1 MKLLTQSL
9 TLLFYSYTLRTLPLE
24 AARQILQQ
32 YWGFSEFRPSQ
43 VPIIEAALAGQDTLA
58 LLPTGG
64 GKSICFQVPALA
76 REGVCVVVSPLIAL
90 MQDQV
95 EHLQKRGIKAKAI
108 TSGMSYKELDQTL
121 DNARFGGLDFLYT
134 SPERLQSTLFIER
147 FKRMKIALLVV
158 DEAHCISE
166 WGHDFRP
173 SFRQIAK
180 LRKYQPDVP
189 VLALTATATKQVQAD
204 ILAQLEMPK
213 AIVIEAPFIRA
224 NLQYLVRHSEQ
235 KITEI
240 IALCQQTNEVGIVYC
255 QTRKNVKE
263 VARQLHANG
272 ISCGVYHG
280 GMSADDRSQMLK
292 DWLSEKRRVMVATNA
307 FGMGIDKPNVRF
319 VLHYDVPN
327 SPEAYFQEA
336 GRAGRDGQKA
346 YALLFY
352 NEAELQA
359 LETQNAQRFPAP
371 ERVLYVYRAIANYL
385 KIAIGSG
392 KDEAYPFDLN
402 AFCQT
407 FELKEQEVFYA
418 LKLLEQNGNISMSE
432 SFFQQTR
439 AQIIVN
445 NEVLYNFQIQHEQ
458 FQALCTLLI
467 RSYPGIFDQLT
478 PIHEHQICQRLN
490 LSEKRLDEQMEI
502 MQKNGLVEYSKKS
515 NLPVL
520 TFTSERLPESYFN
533 LRPEVF
539 LTQKNTAQTKLQA
552 MQTYCTVSR
561 CRSQQLI
568 AYFGQQ
574 AATCGHCDVCSPISL
589 NSEHLLAYLSEAK
602 SLPELQAHFF
612 CSKIALEAQIRP
624 LLLTE
629 KIKYSAGKF
638 YL

>member
-1 MKLLTQSL
+1 MK
-9 TLLFYSYTLRTLPLE
+9 

-43 VPIIEAALAGQDTLA
+43 EPIVEAALAGKDTLA

-64 GKSICFQVPALA
+64 GKSICFQVPGLV
-76 REGVCVVVSPLIAL
+76 RTGVCVVVSPLIAL

-95 EHLQKRGIKAKAI
+95 EQLQLRGIKAKAI

-147 FKRMKIALLVV
+147 FKRMKVSLLVV

-173 SFRQIAK
+173 SFRQISK
-180 LRKYQPDVP
+180 LRKIQPDVP
-189 VLALTATATKQVQAD
+189 VLALTATATKQVQSD

-213 AIVIEAPFIRA
+213 ALILEAPFIRE
-224 NLQYLVRHSEQ
+224 NLQYLVRHAAN
-235 KITEI
+235 KIPEI
-240 IALCQQTNEVGIVYC
+240 IAICEQTNEVGIVYC

-336 GRAGRDGQKA
+336 GRAGRDGQAA
-346 YALLFY
+346 YALLLY

-359 LETQNAQRFPAP
+359 LEAQHAQRFPAA
-371 ERVLYVYRAIANYL
+371 ERVLYVYRALANYL

-418 LKLLEQNGNISMSE
+418 LKLLEQNGNVSLSE

-439 AQIIVN
+439 VQIIVS
-445 NEVLYNFQIQHEQ
+445 NEVLYNFQVQHEQ

-467 RSYPGIFDQLT
+467 RTYSGIFDQLT
-478 PIHEHQICQRLN
+478 PIHEQQICQRLKIN
-490 LSEKRLDEQMEI
+490 EKRLDEQMEI
-502 MQKNGLVEYSKKS
+502 MQKNGLIEYSKKS

-533 LRPEVF
+533 LRPDIY
-539 LTQKNTAQTKLQA
+539 LTQKNTSLTKLQA
-552 MQTYCTVSR
+552 MLAYCTASK

-568 AYFGQQ
+568 AYFGQE
-574 AATCGHCDVCSPISL
+574 ALPCGHCDVCQPLAL
-589 NSEHLLAYLSEAK
+589 NEVNLFAFLSEARR
-602 SLPELQAHFF
+602 LQELQAHFF
-612 CSKIALEAQIRP
+612 CSKAALEILIRP
-624 LLLTE
+624 HLLTE

>member
-1 MKLLTQSL
+1 M
-9 TLLFYSYTLRTLPLE
+9 E

-32 YWGFSEFRPSQ
+32 YWGYSEFRASQ
-43 VPIIEAALAGQDTLA
+43 EPIVAAALAGKDTLA

-64 GKSICFQVPALA
+64 GKSICCQVPGLA
-76 REGVCVVVSPLIAL
+76 REGICVVVSPLIAL

-95 EHLQKRGIKAKAI
+95 ENLQQKGIRAKAI

-134 SPERLQSTLFIER
+134 SPERLQSALFIER
-147 FKRMKIALLVV
+147 FKRMKVSLLVV

-180 LRKYQPDVP
+180 LRKFQPEVP
-189 VLALTATATKQVQAD
+189 ILALTATATKKVQAD
-204 ILAQLEMPK
+204 ILNQLEMPK
-213 AIVIEAPFIRA
+213 ALVLEAPFIRE
-224 NLQYLVRHSEQ
+224 NLQYLVRHAEN
-235 KITEI
+235 KIPEI
-240 IALCQQTNEVGIVYC
+240 VAICQQTNEVGIVYC

-280 GMSADDRSQMLK
+280 GMSAADRSQMLK

-319 VLHYDVPN
+319 VLHYEVPT

-336 GRAGRDGQKA
+336 GRAGRDGQTA

-352 NEAELQA
+352 NDTELAA
-359 LETQNAQRFPAP
+359 LETQVAHRFPAP
-371 ERVLYVYRAIANYL
+371 ESVLYVYRALANYL

-392 KDEAYPFDLN
+392 KDEAYPFDLHV
-402 AFCQT
+402 FCQT

-418 LKLLEQNGNISMSE
+418 LKLLEQNGNISLSE
-432 SFFQQTR
+432 SFFQQPR
-439 AQIIVN
+439 VQFIVS

-458 FQALCTLLI
+458 FQALCTLLV
-467 RSYPGIFDQLT
+467 RSYAGIFDQLT
-478 PIHEHQICQRLN
+478 PIHEQQICKRLN
-490 LSEKRLDEQMEI
+490 ISEKRLEEQMEI
-502 MQKNGLVEYSKKS
+502 MQKNGLIEYSKKS

-520 TFTSERLPESYFN
+520 TLTSERLPESYFN
-533 LRPEVF
+533 LKPEIY
-539 LTQKNTAQTKLQA
+539 LHQKQTALSKLQA
-552 MQTYCTVSR
+552 MEAYCKLEV

-568 AYFGQQ
+568 SYFGQQ
-574 AATCGHCDVCSPISL
+574 AAPCGHCDVCRPLALNEANLIAFLSSPQSL
-589 NSEHLLAYLSEAK
+589 QD
-602 SLPELQAHFF
+602 LQAQFF
-612 CSKIALEAQIRP
+612 CSKIALESLIRP

>member
-1 MKLLTQSL
+1 MTQSL
-9 TLLFYSYTLRTLPLE
+9 TLLFKTFSFQTLALE
-24 AARQILQQ
+24 AALQILQH
-32 YWGFSEFRPSQ
+32 YWGYSEFRPSQ
-43 VPIIEAALAGQDTLA
+43 RPIVEAALSGKDTLA

-64 GKSICFQVPALA
+64 GKSICFQVPGLA
-76 REGVCVVVSPLIAL
+76 RAGVCVVVSPLIAL

-95 EHLQKRGIKAKAI
+95 ENLQQRGIKAKAI

-134 SPERLQSTLFIER
+134 SPERLQSALFIER
-147 FKRMKIALLVV
+147 FKRMKVSLLVI

-173 SFRQIAK
+173 SFRQISK
-180 LRKYQPDVP
+180 LRKMQPEVP

-204 ILAQLEMPK
+204 ILAQLEIPN
-213 AIVIEAPFIRA
+213 ALVLEAPFIRE
-224 NLQYLVRHSEQ
+224 NLQYLVRHAAN
-235 KITEI
+235 KIPEI
-240 IALCQQTNEVGIVYC
+240 IAICEKTNEVGIIYC

-280 GMSADDRSQMLK
+280 GMSADERSQMLK
-292 DWLSEKRRVMVATNA
+292 DWLSEKRRIMIATNA

-319 VLHYDVPN
+319 VLHHDVPN

-336 GRAGRDGQKA
+336 GRAGRDGQVA

-352 NEAELQA
+352 NETELQA
-359 LETQNAQRFPAP
+359 LETQHLYRFPAP
-371 ERVLYVYRAIANYL
+371 DRVLYVYRALANYL

-418 LKLLEQNGNISMSE
+418 LKLLEQNGNVSLSE

-439 AQIIVN
+439 VQIIVS

-467 RSYPGIFDQLT
+467 RSYSGIFDQLT
-478 PIHEHQICQRLN
+478 PIHEHRICQRLKIN
-490 LSEKRLDEQMEI
+490 EKRFDEQMEI
-502 MQKNGLVEYSKKS
+502 MQKNGLIEYSKKS

-533 LRPEVF
+533 LRPEIY
-539 LTQKNTAQTKLQA
+539 LNQKNISLTKLQA
-552 MQTYCTVSR
+552 MQDYCTAQK

-568 AYFGQQ
+568 EYFGQRT
-574 AATCGHCDVCSPISL
+574 ATCGHCDICKPLMLNDLNLISFL
-589 NSEHLLAYLSEAK
+589 KEAR
-602 SLPELQAHFF
+602 SLQELQTHFF
-612 CSKIALEAQIRP
+612 CSKAALEALIRP
-624 LLLTE
+624 HLLTE

>member
-1 MKLLTQSL
+1 M
-9 TLLFYSYTLRTLPLE
+9 E

-43 VPIIEAALAGQDTLA
+43 EPIVEAALAGKDTLA

-64 GKSICFQVPALA
+64 GKSICFQVPGLA
-76 REGVCVVVSPLIAL
+76 RAGVCVVVSPLIAL

-95 EHLQKRGIKAKAI
+95 EQLQKRGIKAKAI

-147 FKRMKIALLVV
+147 FKRMKVSLLVV

-166 WGHDFRP
+166 WGHDFRS
-173 SFRQIAK
+173 SFRQISK
-180 LRKYQPDVP
+180 LRKIQPDVP

-204 ILAQLEMPK
+204 IIKQLEMPK
-213 AIVIEAPFIRA
+213 ALILEAPFIRE
-224 NLQYLVRHSEQ
+224 NLQYLVRQ
-235 KITEI
+235 AVNKIPEI
-240 IALCQQTNEVGIVYC
+240 IAICEQSNEVGIVYC

-280 GMSADDRSQMLK
+280 GMSAEDRSQMLK
-292 DWLSEKRRVMVATNA
+292 DWLTEKRRVMVATNA

-319 VLHYDVPN
+319 VLHYDVPS

-336 GRAGRDGQKA
+336 GRAGRDGQAA

-359 LETQNAQRFPAP
+359 LETQHLQRFPAP
-371 ERVLYVYRAIANYL
+371 ERVLYVYRALANYL

-392 KDEAYPFDLN
+392 KDEAYPFELN

-418 LKLLEQNGNISMSE
+418 LKLLEQNGNISLSE

-439 AQIIVN
+439 VQIIVS

-458 FQALCTLLI
+458 FQALCTLLV
-467 RSYPGIFDQLT
+467 RTYSGIFDQLT
-478 PIHEHQICQRLN
+478 PIHEQQICQRLKI
-490 LSEKRLDEQMEI
+490 SEKRFNEQMEI
-502 MQKNGLVEYSKKS
+502 MQKNGLIEYSKKS

-533 LRPEVF
+533 LRPEIY
-539 LTQKNTAQTKLQA
+539 LTQKNTSLAKLQA
-552 MQTYCTVSR
+552 MQAYCTATK

-568 AYFGQQ
+568 AYFGQE
-574 AATCGHCDVCSPISL
+574 ALPCGHCDVCQPLTL
-589 NSEHLLAYLSEAK
+589 NDANLLAYLFEAR
-602 SLPELQAHFF
+602 SLQELQSHFF
-612 CSKIALEAQIRP
+612 CSKAALEALIRP
-624 LLLTE
+624 HLLTE

>member
-1 MKLLTQSL
+1 M
-9 TLLFYSYTLRTLPLE
+9 E

-32 YWGFSEFRPSQ
+32 YWGYSEFRASQ
-43 VPIIEAALAGQDTLA
+43 EPIIAAALAGKDTLA

-64 GKSICFQVPALA
+64 GKSICFQVPGLA
-76 REGVCVVVSPLIAL
+76 REGICVVVSPLIAL

-95 EHLQKRGIKAKAI
+95 EHLQQKGIRAKAI

-134 SPERLQSTLFIER
+134 SPERLQSALFIER
-147 FKRMKIALLVV
+147 FKRMKVSLLVV

-180 LRKYQPDVP
+180 LRKFQPEVP
-189 VLALTATATKQVQAD
+189 VLALTATATKKVQAD
-204 ILAQLEMPK
+204 ILNQLEMPK
-213 AIVIEAPFIRA
+213 ALVLEAPFIRE
-224 NLQYLVRHSEQ
+224 NLQYLVRHAEN
-235 KITEI
+235 KIPEI
-240 IALCQQTNEVGIVYC
+240 VAICQQTNEVGIVYC

-280 GMSADDRSQMLK
+280 GMSAADRSQMLK

-319 VLHYDVPN
+319 VLHYEVPT

-336 GRAGRDGQKA
+336 GRAGRDGQTA
-346 YALLFY
+346 YALMFY
-352 NEAELQA
+352 NDTELAA
-359 LETQNAQRFPAP
+359 LESQVAQRFPAP
-371 ERVLYVYRAIANYL
+371 ESVLYVYRALANYL

-402 AFCQT
+402 SFCQT

-418 LKLLEQNGNISMSE
+418 LKLLEQNGNISLSE
-432 SFFQQTR
+432 SFFQQPR
-439 AQIIVN
+439 VQFIVS

-458 FQALCTLLI
+458 FQALCTLLV
-467 RSYPGIFDQLT
+467 RSYAGIFDQLT
-478 PIHEHQICQRLN
+478 PIHEQQICKRLN
-490 LSEKRLDEQMEI
+490 ISEKRLEEQMEI
-502 MQKNGLVEYSKKS
+502 MQKNGLIEYSKKS

-520 TFTSERLPESYFN
+520 TFTAERLPESYFN
-533 LRPEVF
+533 LKPEIY
-539 LTQKNTAQTKLQA
+539 LHQKQTALSKLQA
-552 MQTYCTVSR
+552 MQAYCTVQV

-568 AYFGQQ
+568 SYFGQQ
-574 AATCGHCDVCSPISL
+574 AVPCGHCDVCRPFTLNEANLIAFLSTPQSL
-589 NSEHLLAYLSEAK
+589 QD
-602 SLPELQAHFF
+602 LQAQFF
-612 CSKIALEAQIRP
+612 CSKIALETLIRP

>member
-1 MKLLTQSL
+1 MNLLTQSL
-9 TLLFYSYTLRTLPLE
+9 TLLFYSFSFHTIALE

-32 YWGFSEFRPSQ
+32 YWGYSEFRASQ
-43 VPIIEAALAGQDTLA
+43 EPIVAAALAGKDTLA

-64 GKSICFQVPALA
+64 GKSICFQVPGLA
-76 REGVCVVVSPLIAL
+76 REGICVVVSPLIAL

-95 EHLQKRGIKAKAI
+95 ENLQQKGIRAKAI

-134 SPERLQSTLFIER
+134 SPERLQSALFIER
-147 FKRMKIALLVV
+147 FKRMKVSLLVV

-180 LRKYQPDVP
+180 LRKFQPEVP
-189 VLALTATATKQVQAD
+189 ILALTATATKKVQAD
-204 ILAQLEMPK
+204 ILNQLEMPK
-213 AIVIEAPFIRA
+213 ALVLEAPFIRE
-224 NLQYLVRHSEQ
+224 NLQYLVRHAEN
-235 KITEI
+235 KIPEI
-240 IALCQQTNEVGIVYC
+240 VAICQQTNEVGIVYC

-280 GMSADDRSQMLK
+280 GMSAADRSQMLK

-319 VLHYDVPN
+319 VLHYEVPT

-336 GRAGRDGQKA
+336 GRAGRDGQTA
-346 YALLFY
+346 YSLLFY
-352 NEAELQA
+352 NDTELAA
-359 LETQNAQRFPAP
+359 LETQVAQRFPAP
-371 ERVLYVYRAIANYL
+371 ESVLYVYRALANYL

-392 KDEAYPFDLN
+392 KDEAYPFDLP

-418 LKLLEQNGNISMSE
+418 LKLLEQNGNISLSE
-432 SFFQQTR
+432 SFFQQPR
-439 AQIIVN
+439 VQFIVS

-458 FQALCTLLI
+458 FQALCTLLV
-467 RSYPGIFDQLT
+467 RSYAGIFDQLT
-478 PIHEHQICQRLN
+478 PIHEQQICKRLN
-490 LSEKRLDEQMEI
+490 VSEKRLDEQMEI
-502 MQKNGLVEYSKKS
+502 MQKNGLIEYSKKS

-520 TFTSERLPESYFN
+520 TFTAERLPESYFN
-533 LRPEVF
+533 LKPEIY
-539 LTQKNTAQTKLQA
+539 LHQKQTALTKLQA
-552 MQTYCTVSR
+552 MQAYCKLEV

-568 AYFGQQ
+568 SYFGQQ
-574 AATCGHCDVCSPISL
+574 AAPCGHCDVCRPLALNEANLIAFLSSPQSL
-589 NSEHLLAYLSEAK
+589 QD
-602 SLPELQAHFF
+602 LQAQFF
-612 CSKIALEAQIRP
+612 CSKNALESLIRP